1 MILNITHDLESLNLK
16 RGEYLTIYM
25 FASKDKIVQ
34 VELRVLP
41 NGKPEIFLTKDNLN
55 IVKDFDNYEP
65 MVTDS
70 K

>member
-1 MILNITHDLESLNLK
+1 MILNITHNLESLNLK
-16 RGEYLTIYM
+16 PGEYLTIYM

-34 VELRVLP
+34 VEIRVLP

-65 MVTDS
+65 MVTNS